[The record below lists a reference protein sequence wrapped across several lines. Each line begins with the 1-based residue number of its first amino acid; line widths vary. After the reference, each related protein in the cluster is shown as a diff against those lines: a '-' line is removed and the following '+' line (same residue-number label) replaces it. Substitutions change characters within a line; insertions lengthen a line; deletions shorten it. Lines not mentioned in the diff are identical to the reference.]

1 MAISNRKNPFA
12 SGIGTARYAWIHPD
26 RPDTEFNADGEYKL
40 QLIMDPKAAEK
51 IMAVVD
57 RVVADAFPG
66 EDPSTLSIP
75 IDTEEETGN
84 VILKM
89 KTKFPPKY
97 TDAAGSPIV
106 GKDIP
111 NVWGG
116 STLQAYGNVKAY
128 EVNKNQRGISLQLNT
143 VQVIALVEGRKPAGF
158 EAVEGY
164 TASSSHENEEDDMP
178 DAAEAAAA
186 QSSSSKKPEPIV
198 DDAINF

>member
-26 RPDTEFNADGEYKL
+26 RPDTAFNADGEYKL

-51 IMAVVD
+51 IKAVVD

-66 EDPSTLSIP
+66 EDPSKLSIP

-89 KTKFPPKY
+89 KSKFPPKY

-143 VQVIALVEGRKPAGF
+143 VQVIALVEGGKPDGF
-158 EAVEGY
+158 EAVEGGY
-164 TASSSHENEEDDMP
+164 TAPSSHGEDDMP
-178 DAAEAAAA
+178 DEAEAAAA
-186 QSSSSKKPEPIV
+186 QSSGKKPEPII

>member
-1 MAISNRKNPFA
+1 MAISNKKNPFA

-26 RPDTEFNADGEYKL
+26 RPDTAFNADGEYKL
-40 QLIMDPKAAEK
+40 QLIMDPKAAQK
-51 IMAVVD
+51 IKAVVD

-66 EDPSTLSIP
+66 EDPSKLSIP

-89 KTKFPPKY
+89 KSKFPPKY

-143 VQVIALVEGRKPAGF
+143 VQVIALIEGGKPDGF

-164 TASSSHENEEDDMP
+164 TASSSHGEDDMP
-178 DAAEAAAA
+178 DAAEVAAA
-186 QSSSSKKPEPIV
+186 QSSSKKPEPII

>member
-1 MAISNRKNPFA
+1 MAISNKKNPFA

-26 RPDTEFNADGEYKL
+26 RPDTAFNADGEYKL
-40 QLIMDPKAAEK
+40 QLIMEPKAAEK
-51 IMAVVD
+51 IKAVVD

-66 EDPSTLSIP
+66 EDPSKLSIP

-89 KTKFPPKY
+89 KSKFPPKY

-143 VQVIALVEGRKPAGF
+143 VQVIALVEGGKPDGF
-158 EAVEGY
+158 EAVEGGY
-164 TASSSHENEEDDMP
+164 TASSSASHDDTP

-186 QSSSSKKPEPIV
+186 QSSSKKPKPII

>member
-1 MAISNRKNPFA
+1 MAISNKKNPFA

-40 QLIMDPKAAEK
+40 QLIMDPKAAQK

-143 VQVIALVEGRKPAGF
+143 VQVIALVEGGKPEGF

-164 TASSSHENEEDDMP
+164 TASTSASQHEEDDMP

-186 QSSSSKKPEPIV
+186 QSSKKPEPII

>member
-186 QSSSSKKPEPIV
+186 QSSSKKPEPIV

>member
-26 RPDTEFNADGEYKL
+26 RPDTAFNADGEYKL

-51 IMAVVD
+51 IKAVVD

-66 EDPSTLSIP
+66 EDPSKLSIP

-89 KTKFPPKY
+89 KSKFPPKY

-143 VQVIALVEGRKPAGF
+143 VQVIALVEGGKPDGF
-158 EAVEGY
+158 EAVEGGY
-164 TASSSHENEEDDMP
+164 TASSSHEEDDMP

-186 QSSSSKKPEPIV
+186 QSSGKKPEPII

>member
-164 TASSSHENEEDDMP
+164 TASSSHEEDDMP

-186 QSSSSKKPEPIV
+186 QSSSKKPEPII

>member
-186 QSSSSKKPEPIV
+186 QSSSKKPEPIS

>member
-1 MAISNRKNPFA
+1 
-12 SGIGTARYAWIHPD
+12 
-26 RPDTEFNADGEYKL
+26 
-40 QLIMDPKAAEK
+40 MDPKAAEK

-143 VQVIALVEGRKPAGF
+143 VQVIALVEGGKPDGF

-164 TASSSHENEEDDMP
+164 TASTSHEEDDMP

-186 QSSSSKKPEPIV
+186 QSSSKKPEPII

>member
-186 QSSSSKKPEPIV
+186 QSSSKKPEPII

>member
-26 RPDTEFNADGEYKL
+26 RPDTAFNADGEYKL

-89 KTKFPPKY
+89 KSKFPPKY

-143 VQVIALVEGRKPAGF
+143 VQVIALVEGGKPDGF

-164 TASSSHENEEDDMP
+164 TASTSHEEDDMP
-178 DAAEAAAA
+178 DAAGAAAAA
-186 QSSSSKKPEPIV
+186 QSSSRKPEPII